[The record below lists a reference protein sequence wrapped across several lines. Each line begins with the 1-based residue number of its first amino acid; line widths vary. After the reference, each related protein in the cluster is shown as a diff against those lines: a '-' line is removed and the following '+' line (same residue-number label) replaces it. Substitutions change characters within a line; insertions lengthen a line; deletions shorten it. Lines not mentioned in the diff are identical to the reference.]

1 MNKMIFKIPT
11 RKKPKSARFI
21 IGASDPNKKQT
32 LPRGYDGRGYAAGV
46 GDTNVVGSPVSA
58 GGDTGSAIVASIDTP
73 DPVLVTPPQPNNDAT
88 ATPYKYGCAMLSI
101 SDALSEWLF
110 NWVKENIPESD
121 LYSDPDQGIDGC
133 ERDHHIS
140 MLYGIHED
148 DPNKLHQHFID
159 MLDCIPEISLG
170 NISCFSDNPNYDV
183 INVSIDSDLNTI
195 HDSLSR
201 NIEHTKVFDTFT
213 PHITLAYTKKN
224 ACQHLCGD
232 KAFNG
237 MKDKP
242 SETIFSNR
250 YGEQYRYASMNNS
263 NLVALG

>member
-1 MNKMIFKIPT
+1 MLFKIPT
-11 RKKPKSARFI
+11 RKKPKSARFV

-32 LPRGYDGRGYAAGV
+32 LPRGYDGRGYAAGM
-46 GDTNVVGSPVSA
+46 GDTNVVGSPVGD
-58 GGDTGSAIVASIDTP
+58 GGGSAIVSSVDTP
-73 DPVLVTPPQPNNDAT
+73 DPVLTQPTQPTVGAT
-88 ATPYKYGCAMLSI
+88 DTPYKYGCAMISI

-110 NWVKENIPESD
+110 NWVKDHIPATD
-121 LYSDPDQGIDGC
+121 LYTDPDQGIDGC
-133 ERDHHIS
+133 ECDHHIS

-148 DPNKLHQHFID
+148 DPNKLQQHFID
-159 MLDCIPEISLG
+159 MLDNIPEISLG
-170 NISCFSDNPNYDV
+170 SVSCFSENPNYDV
-183 INVSIDSDLNTI
+183 INVSIDSDLNSI
-195 HDSLSR
+195 HDNLSS
-201 NIEHTKVFDTFT
+201 NIEHTKLFDTFT

-224 ACQHLCGD
+224 ACKHLCGD

-263 NLVALG
+263 NLVAMG